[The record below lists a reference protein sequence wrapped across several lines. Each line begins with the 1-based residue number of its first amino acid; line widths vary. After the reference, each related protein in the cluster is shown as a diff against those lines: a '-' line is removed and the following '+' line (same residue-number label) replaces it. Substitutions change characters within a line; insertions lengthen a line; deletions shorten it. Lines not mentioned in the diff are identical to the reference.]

1 MDTLTARER
10 FLRSMAYRSVDRVPY
25 RQPGMWPQ
33 TLERWLQEGMPWIEK
48 AENLVGASGLY
59 PGCQY
64 FGFDRWDFI
73 DIKLNAQPPY
83 PETVLEESDR
93 YRIYVDA
100 EGSTRKELRGKAS
113 HGGQM
118 SMDTFVDF
126 PAKNRTSWAKFKKCF
141 DPQTGARFPKWWK
154 DLAKIWKQRD
164 YPLVLPLNSE
174 RAFGLYSWLRRC
186 MGTVDACTIFFDDPA
201 FAEEL
206 LDFYTDFTIDTIH
219 HALHDVDIDC
229 FNIFEDMAGK
239 GGPLLSPNVFK
250 KYLVPRYK
258 RLVEFLRRHN
268 VAYISMDSDGD
279 MRPLIPLLLEMGID
293 VLWPIE
299 VAAGMEPVELR
310 KEYGRDLRMWGGID
324 KRELTKGR
332 KEIVHEVLRKVPQL
346 VEDGGYL
353 PHLDHDIPPD
363 IPYDNFLYY
372 LEVLHRAC
380 EGRYG
385 A

>member
-1 MDTLTARER
+1 
-10 FLRSMAYRSVDRVPY
+10 MAYQAVDRVFY

-33 TLERWLQEGMPWIEK
+33 TLDRWLREGMPWIEK

-64 FGFDRWDFI
+64 FGFDRCDYM

-83 PETVLEESDR
+83 PETVLEENER
-93 YRIYVDA
+93 YRTFIDA
-100 EGSTRKELRGKAS
+100 EGSTRNELKGKTS
-113 HGGQM
+113 RGGQM

-126 PAKNRTSWAKFKKCF
+126 PAKTRKGWAEFKQHF
-141 DPQTGARFPKWWK
+141 DPLTGARFPKWWE
-154 DLAKIWKQRD
+154 DRVKIWRQRD

-186 MGTVDACTIFFDDPA
+186 MGTVEACTIFLDDPT

-206 LDFYTDFTIDTIH
+206 LDFYTQFTMDTIH
-219 HALHDVDIDC
+219 NALHDVEVDC

-239 GGPLLSPNVFK
+239 GGPLVSPGIFRTF
-250 KYLVPRYK
+250 LMPRYK
-258 RLVEFLRRHN
+258 RIVDFVRSHK
-268 VAYISMDSDGD
+268 VACISMDSDGD
-279 MRPLIPLLLEMGID
+279 MKPLIPLILETGID

-324 KRELTKGR
+324 KRELAKGR
-332 KEIVHEVLRKVPQL
+332 KDIEYEVLRKVPQL
-346 VEDGGYL
+346 VEEGGYL

-372 LEVLHRAC
+372 LEILHRAC